1 MLWKI
6 CEAPDAVDK
15 GAMWMPTFQPALD
28 SWAESYKAY
37 VESVALLLPRELP
50 WRKYVKAWPGR
61 ALKFAGLVL
70 WHTAPSLLIAVISA
84 VANIKTMPVP
94 VMMKIPLEAQ
104 NILHA
109 PDMANKARKWVGD
122 WHLEKTIATIKA
134 RVEGAYHAL

>member
-1 MLWKI
+1 MDAHLPAGVGQLGGVLQGVCGIRGPVAASRAALAQI
-6 CEAPDAVDK
+6 C
-15 GAMWMPTFQPALD
+15 QSL
-28 SWAESYKAY
+28 
-37 VESVALLLPRELP
+37 
-50 WRKYVKAWPGR
+50 AWTSFEIRRLGSL
-61 ALKFAGLVL
+61 A
-70 WHTAPSLLIAVISA
+70 HAPSLLIAVIYA
-84 VANIKTMPVP
+84 VANIKTMPVQ